1 MNLVMM
7 KPGTFWNNGNLV
19 NCFVETLRHLISGLE
34 NGVIADVFFPEVG
47 NFYYFLSPINGIT
60 AVRSIFWI
68 ESRRSK

>member
-47 NFYYFLSPINGIT
+47 NFYYFLSPIH
-60 AVRSIFWI
+60 
-68 ESRRSK
+68 